1 MESRSLVSE
10 SPGLAERGDASAAI
24 RGGEKGRKSHVTRH
38 DRSARLK
45 ATCSPSRSFCI
56 LYLCVPFGCGNLL
69 PFILVVLVVGGDL
82 VVGLLLEGVALDHVL
97 NEVRLVN
104 GVAKALLPTHYAL
117 IVQQAAGGQR
127 SRLLHQQ
134 ENQKE
139 RERNYTLRRGR
150 ESPKQAIISILKK
163 TEGNGGKWTTS
174 KGTPTPSLAGV
185 LLRKSIMYIG
195 HSRRRLG
202 HLAKN
207 RR

>member
-1 MESRSLVSE
+1 M
-10 SPGLAERGDASAAI
+10 
-24 RGGEKGRKSHVTRH
+24 
-38 DRSARLK
+38 
-45 ATCSPSRSFCI
+45 
-56 LYLCVPFGCGNLL
+56 
-69 PFILVVLVVGGDL
+69 VVLVVGGDL

-185 LLRKSIMYIG
+185 LLRKKYHVYWSFTEASG
-195 HSRRRLG
+195 TLG
-202 HLAKN
+202 
-207 RR
+207 

>member
-1 MESRSLVSE
+1 M
-10 SPGLAERGDASAAI
+10 
-24 RGGEKGRKSHVTRH
+24 TRH
-38 DRSARLK
+38 DRSARLQ
-45 ATCSPSRSFCI
+45 ATCSPSRSFFI
-56 LYLCVPFGCGNLL
+56 LYFCVPFGCGNLL

-139 RERNYTLRRGR
+139 RERERLHTTQR
-150 ESPKQAIISILKK
+150 EGIPKTSYHKYIKK
-163 TEGNGGKWTTS
+163 TKEMEVNG
-174 KGTPTPSLAGV
+174 
-185 LLRKSIMYIG
+185 LRLKA
-195 HSRRRLG
+195 LQ
-202 HLAKN
+202 HLAWQVYYSEKVSCILVIHGGVWDTWL
-207 RR
+207 RTGVSLLECSLQITS

>member
-1 MESRSLVSE
+1 M
-10 SPGLAERGDASAAI
+10 
-24 RGGEKGRKSHVTRH
+24 
-38 DRSARLK
+38 
-45 ATCSPSRSFCI
+45 
-56 LYLCVPFGCGNLL
+56 
-69 PFILVVLVVGGDL
+69 VVLVVGGDL

-163 TEGNGGKWTTS
+163 
-174 KGTPTPSLAGV
+174 
-185 LLRKSIMYIG
+185 
-195 HSRRRLG
+195 
-202 HLAKN
+202 N
-207 RR
+207 RRKWR